1 MPYGYIDVERRN
13 RVRNRVGIV
22 TFSRPERL
30 NAPGEPMEKR
40 QPRFPP
46 RLG

>member
-1 MPYGYIDVERRN
+1 MPYGYIDVERRD
-13 RVRNRVGIV
+13 RVGIV